1 MPTDDDTNQ
10 RVKELIAGIDI
21 EQDPKRFSALVEE
34 LNHLLDSEQVVRK
47 PPKPT
52 A

>member
-10 RVKELIAGIDI
+10 RVKQLIAGIEI

-34 LNHLLDSEQVVRK
+34 LNRLLDSEQIVRK
-47 PPKPT
+47 PHKPM

>member
-1 MPTDDDTNQ
+1 MPTDDDTNR

-21 EQDPKRFSALVEE
+21 EQAPKRFSALVEE
-34 LNHLLDSEQVVRK
+34 LNRLLDSEQVRK

>member
-1 MPTDDDTNQ
+1 VPTDDDTNW
-10 RVKELIAGIDI
+10 RMKELIAGIDI

-34 LNHLLDSEQVVRK
+34 VNRLLDREQK